1 MVEPFL
7 EKLPENTQADIMNL
21 FTFSPDEIEQSE
33 ISSRYFFMN
42 TEFEDPSP
50 SEL

>member
-1 MVEPFL
+1 MVEPYL
-7 EKLPENTQADIMNL
+7 EKLPENIQADIVNL
-21 FTFSPDEIEQSE
+21 FTFSPDEIGDPKS
-33 ISSRYFFMN
+33 SSRYFFMN